1 MKVNF
6 FAAVLLPAVTVF
18 AVPAGVAQQPAAVAP
33 VSAPIPAPILSAQK
47 VFLANG
53 GADAESAVVFEKA
66 NQVEEPYNSTYAA
79 LQAWGHWQLVS
90 APENSDLVLVVRFT
104 APADSVTKVY
114 APQIEL
120 TILDSKTHFP
130 LWTLTQPVAGAFREA
145 TWKKNYAG
153 GITEIVAQL
162 KALVAPA
169 AP

>member
-1 MKVNF
+1 MPR
-6 FAAVLLPAVTVF
+6 AR
-18 AVPAGVAQQPAAVAP
+18 
-33 VSAPIPAPILSAQK
+33 S
-47 VFLANG
+47 FLRRQTK
-53 GADAESAVVFEKA
+53 SRS
-66 NQVEEPYNSTYAA
+66 PYNSTYAA